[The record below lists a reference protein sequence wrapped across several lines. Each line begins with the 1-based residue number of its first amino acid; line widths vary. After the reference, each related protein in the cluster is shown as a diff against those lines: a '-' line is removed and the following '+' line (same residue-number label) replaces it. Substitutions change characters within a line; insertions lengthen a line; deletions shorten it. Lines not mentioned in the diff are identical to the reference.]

1 MAEFGLINWIVL
13 IVYFFGML
21 YIGVIYGKGNKT
33 TEDYFLGSRQIPW
46 WAIGLSVMAT
56 QCSAVSFIGIPG
68 WGYASGL
75 DRITYTFQFPIV
87 VAILMVTFIPF
98 FYNTKV
104 VSVYEYLEKRF
115 GAKSRLLLAAIF
127 LLSRGFQTAVVL
139 FAPALALAII
149 TGTDPNTAILM
160 MGVFTLIYT
169 YVGGMNAV
177 IWTDVIQMFIIWLGI
192 ALSIL
197 VPIFTVDGGFSHI
210 IENGI
215 SNNLFNGLDYSLGI
229 SNSYTFWGG
238 ILGSGFLYLTYL
250 GTDQSQVQRVL
261 SAKSIR
267 ETKLSLSLAGFIVP
281 IQTFLFLFAGICL
294 FSAYNGKS
302 FENSDYVMLTFIT
315 QTLPVGIAGLV
326 TAGVF
331 AAGMSSVASALNSL
345 ATVTVNDFY
354 KKIYPEASDTKCLK
368 VSKYMTL
375 FWGVFST
382 LFALCLGGLGTV
394 LDIINILGPLFY
406 PCMLS
411 TYVLAVFCKKGNEKG
426 CIAAVLSGLAIDLY
440 MFLFTSVGSLWWCF
454 IGFVFAFAVGYI
466 VSIITNK
473 DPEVDP
479 AKEFSFETAVGSE
492 LTINNV
498 VRLAMEKKIAEK
510 DSSGY
515 YVVPGKMDKIG
526 YVLIAFFV
534 VQCVILTV
542 I

>member
-454 IGFVFAFAVGYI
+454 ISFVFAFAVGYI

>member
-215 SNNLFNGLDYSLGI
+215 SNNLFNGLDYCLGI

>member
-426 CIAAVLSGLAIDLY
+426 CIAAVLAGLAIDLY

-466 VSIITNK
+466 VSIVTNK
-473 DPEVDP
+473 DPEIDED
-479 AKEFSFETAVGSE
+479 KEFSFETAVGSE

-510 DSSGY
+510 DASGY

>member
-215 SNNLFNGLDYSLGI
+215 SNNLFNGLDYSLGF

>member
-515 YVVPGKMDKIG
+515 YVIPGKMDKIG